1 MNEDE
6 NMNNGYKLGDMLKQF
21 PMADLAKM
29 IMNIVRF
36 EPDVPKTRKDEID
49 AIEKAEK
56 VSNQIIEDNL

>member
-6 NMNNGYKLGDMLKQF
+6 NMSNGYKLGDMLKQF

-29 IMNIVRF
+29 IMNIDRF

>member
-6 NMNNGYKLGDMLKQF
+6 NMNNEYKLGDMLKQF

-29 IMNIVRF
+29 IMNIDRF

>member
-29 IMNIVRF
+29 IMNIDRF

>member
-6 NMNNGYKLGDMLKQF
+6 NMNNGYKLGDMMKQF

-29 IMNIVRF
+29 IMNIDRF